1 MLTVIEDEI
10 LHNNIRYKYGGYK
23 MMKDKDLILVTGVTG
38 YIGGRLVPRL
48 LEAGYRVRVLA
59 RDASRLQDRPWL
71 EQVEVS
77 EGDVLK
83 PETLE
88 NAMHGVSAAYYLIHS
103 MMDTADF
110 HQRDLTAAQNFG
122 HAAKDAGVKRILY
135 LGGLGDPDSG
145 LSQHLSSRQ
154 QTGDVLRQSGVPI
167 TEFRAA
173 IIVGSGSVS
182 FEMIR
187 YLTER
192 LPIMICPKWVFT
204 RVQPISIRNV
214 MEYMVTALYTPESA
228 GEIIEIGG
236 SDVLTYGDMMLDYAK
251 VRGLHRYLI
260 PVPVLTPRLSSHWV
274 HWMTP
279 IPAKIARP
287 LIDGLQNEVVVR
299 DELAKNIFPNIQ
311 LLDYKTSVRL
321 ALDRLEASQVESSWS
336 DALVSSQGD
345 RSTVELKNTEGMII
359 ERRNRLTEATPEAV
373 FDAFTSLGGERGWLY
388 MNWIWRMRGLLDRL
402 VGGVGLRRGRRHP
415 ANLRVGDALD
425 FWRVEA
431 VDKPQLLRLRAEMK
445 LPGRAWLQFD
455 IEPVAKQSSLFVQ
468 TAYFAP
474 KGLGGVL
481 YWYAL
486 YPVHSLVFSGM
497 IAAIAKQAET
507 GQGYTSHKE
516 QLETQREAD

>member
-1 MLTVIEDEI
+1 MIE
-10 LHNNIRYKYGGYK
+10 
-23 MMKDKDLILVTGVTG
+23 DKDLILVTGVTG

-59 RDASRLQDRPWL
+59 RDAGRLQDRPWVG
-71 EQVEVS
+71 QVEVS

-83 PETLE
+83 PETLD
-88 NAMHGVSAAYYLIHS
+88 NVMHGVSAAYYLIHS

-110 HQRDLTAAQNFG
+110 HRRDMTAAQNFG
-122 HAAKDAGVKRILY
+122 QTARVAGVKRILY
-135 LGGLGDPDSG
+135 LGGLGDPESG

-154 QTGDVLRQSGVPI
+154 QTGDILRQSGVPI

-173 IIVGSGSVS
+173 VIVGSGSVS

-192 LPIMICPKWVFT
+192 LPVMICPQWVYT
-204 RVQPISIRNV
+204 RVQPIGIRNV
-214 MEYMVTALYTPESA
+214 MEYLVAALNTPESA
-228 GEIIEIGG
+228 GKIIEVGG
-236 SDVLTYGDMMLDYAK
+236 SDVLTYGDMMLDYAR
-251 VRGLHRYLI
+251 VRGLRRYLI

-279 IPAKIARP
+279 IPAQIARP

-299 DELAKNIFPNIQ
+299 DRLAKKIFPQIQ
-311 LLDYKTSVRL
+311 PLDYKTSVQL
-321 ALDRLEASQVESSWS
+321 ALDRLEASQIESSWS

-345 RSTVELKNTEGMII
+345 QPTVELKNSEGMII
-359 ERRNRLTEATPEAV
+359 ERRIQIT
-373 FDAFTSLGGERGWLY
+373 DAPPDAIFPVFTSLGGERGWPY
-388 MNWIWRMRGLLDRL
+388 MNWIWRMRGILDRL
-402 VGGVGLRRGRRHP
+402 VGGVGLRRGRRHST
-415 ANLRVGDALD
+415 NVRVGDALD

-431 VDKPQLLRLRAEMK
+431 VEAPRLLRLRAEMK

-455 IEPVAKQSSLFVQ
+455 VEPVKKYGTLFVQ

-474 KGLGGVL
+474 KGLGGFL
-481 YWYAL
+481 YWYVL

-497 IAAIAKQAET
+497 ITAIARQAEDSQMDT
-507 GQGYTSHKE
+507 PEKG
-516 QLETQREAD
+516 

>member
-1 MLTVIEDEI
+1 
-10 LHNNIRYKYGGYK
+10 
-23 MMKDKDLILVTGVTG
+23 MMNDKDLILVTGVTG
-38 YIGGRLVPRL
+38 YIGGRLVPLL

-59 RDASRLQDRPWL
+59 RDVTRLGDRPWL
-71 EQVEVS
+71 AQVEVS

-88 NAMHGVSAAYYLIHS
+88 NAMGGVSAAYYLIHS
-103 MMDTADF
+103 MMDTSDF
-110 HQRDLTAAQNFG
+110 HQRDLTAALNFG
-122 HAAKDAGVKRILY
+122 QAARVAGVKRILY
-135 LGGLGDPDSG
+135 LGGLGDPDAD

-192 LPIMICPKWVFT
+192 LPVMICPKWVYT
-204 RVQPISIRNV
+204 QVQPIAIRNV
-214 MEYMVTALYTPESA
+214 LEYLVVALDTPESA
-228 GEIIEIGG
+228 GKIIEIGG
-236 SDVLTYGDMMLDYAK
+236 SDVLTYGGMMRDYAQ
-251 VRGLHRYLI
+251 VRGLRRYLI

-279 IPAKIARP
+279 IPSQIARP

-299 DELAKNIFPNIQ
+299 DDQAKKLFPQIQ
-311 LLDYKTSVRL
+311 PLDYKTSVQL
-321 ALDRLEASQVESSWS
+321 ALDRLDASQIESSWS

-345 RSTVELKNTEGMII
+345 RPTVELKNTEGMII
-359 ERRNRLTEATPEAV
+359 ERRIHLTAATPEAV
-373 FDAFTSLGGERGWLY
+373 FGAFTSLGGERGWLY
-388 MNWIWRMRGLLDRL
+388 MNWIWKLRGMLDRL

-415 ANLRVGDALD
+415 VNLRVGDALD

-431 VDKPQLLRLRAEMK
+431 VDEPHLLRLRAEMK
-445 LPGRAWLQFD
+445 VPGRAWLQFD
-455 IEPVAKQSSLFVQ
+455 VEPVAKYGSLFVQ

-474 KGLGGVL
+474 KGLGGFL
-481 YWYAL
+481 YWYVL

-497 IAAIAKQAET
+497 VAAIAKQAVS
-507 GQGYTSHKE
+507 GQVDTPEKE
-516 QLETQREAD
+516 QVEAQHGAD

>member
-1 MLTVIEDEI
+1 M
-10 LHNNIRYKYGGYK
+10 NI
-23 MMKDKDLILVTGVTG
+23 DKNLILVTGVTG

-59 RDASRLQDRPWL
+59 RDASRLQDRSWV

-88 NAMHGVSAAYYLIHS
+88 NAMYGVSAAYYLIHS
-103 MMDTADF
+103 MMDTSDF
-110 HQRDLTAAQNFG
+110 EQRDLTAAQNFG
-122 HAAKDAGVKRILY
+122 QTARAAGVKRILY
-135 LGGLGDPDSG
+135 LGGLGDPESD

-154 QTGDVLRQSGVPI
+154 HTGDVLRQSGVPI

-173 IIVGSGSVS
+173 VIVGSGSVS

-192 LPIMICPKWVFT
+192 LPVMICPQWVYT
-204 RVQPISIRNV
+204 RVQPIGIRNV
-214 MEYMVTALYTPESA
+214 MEYLVAALNTPESA
-228 GEIIEIGG
+228 GKIIEIGG
-236 SDVLTYGDMMLDYAK
+236 SDVLTYGDMMLDYAQ

-279 IPAKIARP
+279 IPAQIARP
-287 LIDGLQNEVVVR
+287 LIDGLQNEVIVR
-299 DELAKNIFPNIQ
+299 DDLANKIFPQIQ
-311 LLDYKTSVRL
+311 PLDYKTSVQL
-321 ALDRLEASQVESSWS
+321 ALDRLEASQIESFWS
-336 DALVSSQGD
+336 DALVSSRGD
-345 RSTVELKNTEGMII
+345 IPTVELKNTEGMII
-359 ERRNRLTEATPEAV
+359 ERRIYLTEATPEKV
-373 FDAFTSLGGERGWLY
+373 FKAFTSLGGERGWPY
-388 MNWIWRMRGLLDRL
+388 MNWIWRLRGLLDRF

-415 ANLRVGDALD
+415 ALLRVGDALD

-431 VDKPQLLRLRAEMK
+431 VDEPQLLRLRAEMK

-455 IEPVAKQSSLFVQ
+455 VEPVSKFGSLFIQ

-474 KGLGGVL
+474 KGLGGFL
-481 YWYAL
+481 YWYVL

-497 IAAIAKQAET
+497 ITAIARQAEDDQVFT
-507 GQGYTSHKE
+507 PEKE
-516 QLETQREAD
+516 QLEDQRGAN

>member
-1 MLTVIEDEI
+1 MLNGIEDEI
-10 LHNNIRYKYGGYK
+10 LHNNIRYKYGGFQ

-48 LEAGYRVRVLA
+48 LESGYRVRVLA

-71 EQVEVS
+71 DQVEVN

-83 PETLE
+83 PESLE
-88 NAMHGVSAAYYLIHS
+88 NAMYGVSAAYYLIHS
-103 MMDTADF
+103 MMDTSNF

-122 HAAKDAGVKRILY
+122 QVAKAAGVKRILY

-154 QTGDVLRQSGVPI
+154 QTGDVLRQSGVSV

-192 LPIMICPKWVFT
+192 LPVMICPKWVYT
-204 RVQPISIRNV
+204 RAQPIAIRNV
-214 MEYMVTALYTPESA
+214 MEYLVAALHTPESA
-228 GEIIEIGG
+228 GKIVEIGG
-236 SDVLTYGDMMLDYAK
+236 SDVLTYGDMMLDYAQ
-251 VRGLHRYLI
+251 VRGLNRYLI

-279 IPAKIARP
+279 IPAQIARP

-299 DELAKNIFPNIQ
+299 DDLAKKIFPNIQ
-311 LLDYKTSVRL
+311 LFDYKTSVRL
-321 ALDRLEASQVESSWS
+321 ALDRLEASQIESSWS

-345 RSTVELKNTEGMII
+345 RSTVELQNTEGMII
-359 ERRNRLTEATPEAV
+359 ERRNRLTEANQEAV
-373 FDAFTSLGGERGWLY
+373 FDVFTSLGGERGWLY
-388 MNWIWRMRGLLDRL
+388 MNWTWRFRGVLDRL

-431 VDKPQLLRLRAEMK
+431 VEKPHLLRLRAEMK
-445 LPGRAWLQFD
+445 VPGRAWLQFD
-455 IEPVAKQSSLFVQ
+455 VEPITNDSSRFVQ

-474 KGLGGVL
+474 KGLGGFL
-481 YWYAL
+481 YWYVL
-486 YPVHSLVFSGM
+486 YPVHRLVFSGI
-497 IAAIAKQAET
+497 IAAIAKQAECSQVRT
-507 GQGYTSHKE
+507 PKKE
-516 QLETQREAD
+516 QIEA